1 MNTKILKIEEVE
13 VDDRVYPR
21 SSIDPYTIAK
31 YVKAMKSG
39 SVFPS
44 IIVAKYEGKYLLV
57 DGAHRLTT
65 NKQCKNK
72 HIEAEIL
79 KGLNLEEMYIESIK
93 RNSTHG
99 TSFTTMDVTRI
110 CLKLKDMNLSS
121 IEISNI
127 VHIPADKIE
136 PYIAKRITRIGATKE
151 EIPLSPAFR
160 HFVGED
166 LEESISQGV
175 SISAKQI
182 DIINSL
188 ISLLEN
194 KYIDIKNEKVLEKLK
209 RLSDLLKDII

>member
-1 MNTKILKIEEVE
+1 MKQKLLRIDEVKI
-13 VDDRVYPR
+13 DDRVYPR
-21 SSIDPYTIAK
+21 ASIDSYVIAK

-39 SVFPS
+39 SVFPP

-65 NKQCKNK
+65 NKQLKNT

-79 KGLNLEEMYIESIK
+79 ELFDLKEIYIESIK
-93 RNSTHG
+93 RNSVHG
-99 TSFTTMDVTRI
+99 TSFTTMDVTKI
-110 CLKLKDMNLSS
+110 CLKLKEMRLSL
-121 IEISNI
+121 IEISQI

-136 PYIAKRITRIGATKE
+136 PYVAKRIMRIGETRQ

-160 HFVGED
+160 HFAGEH
-166 LEESISQGV
+166 LEEPIDQGSSIS
-175 SISAKQI
+175 SKQI

-194 KYIDIKNEKVLEKLK
+194 KYINLQDEKVLERLK
-209 RLSDLLKDII
+209 KISELLKEII